1 MPTIDTTDLA
11 ILMFRDEGLDWS
23 TIDGEDGGKAYFQKF
38 VDWAADLDKRG
49 KLVAV
54 DPLVKGGKTV
64 RRRGAGFVVDGPY
77 AEGREA
83 VLGYYIVRAA
93 NLEEAIEL
101 AKESPHTIAGG
112 ATEVRMIGAFPKPWV
127 RAIAP

>member
-1 MPTIDTTDLA
+1 MPTTDRTDLA
-11 ILMFRDEGLDWS
+11 MLMFRDEGLDWS
-23 TIDGEDGGKAYFQKF
+23 ALEGEARMQAYVQKF

-83 VLGYYIVRAA
+83 VLGYYIVRVA

-101 AKESPHTIAGG
+101 AKEAPHTIAGG
-112 ATEVRMIGAFPKPWV
+112 ATEVRMIGAFPKPGV
-127 RAIAP
+127 SR

>member
-1 MPTIDTTDLA
+1 MHAML
-11 ILMFRDEGLDWS
+11 LFRDEGIDWS
-23 TIDGEDGGKAYFQKF
+23 ELEGEERSKAFFQCF

-54 DPLVKGGKTV
+54 DPLARGGNTV

-83 VLGYYIVRAA
+83 VLGYYIVDVAD
-93 NLEEAIEL
+93 LDEAIAL
-101 AKESPHTIAGG
+101 AKEAPHTIAGG
-112 ATEVRMIGAFPKPWV
+112 ATEVRELRPFPKP
-127 RAIAP
+127 R